1 MLIIHDLTPEE
12 AGKFDFGENRVIFD
26 NEDTAMHWLFWLL
39 VEDAGKVCAS

>member
-26 NEDTAMHWLFWLL
+26 N
-39 VEDAGKVCAS
+39 GKIRPCKGCLARSQTSRR